1 MDVSCPIA
9 GDIGYVVVGS
19 SRQRLTV
26 ELDLPSVAK
35 LPRAIVARRVEI
47 ATQRALVAARGEDRV
62 VELFLGDAE
71 ELRDLSC
78 GRLEPL
84 PGSDP

>member
-47 ATQRALVAARGEDRV
+47 ATQRALAAASGEDGV

-71 ELRDLSC
+71 ELRDLGC
-78 GRLEPL
+78 GSLEPL
-84 PGSDP
+84 PGGDA